1 MPYPTRYFYSL
12 LLNVFEGLF
21 FFSIL
26 SGQDSKVGV
35 PAELPLFSELTT
47 CEKILIFNLVND
59 RKVEQVGSYT
69 RERGKYLLNAQNTQ
83 KKMLSPTKYA
93 GLKRRIFCMENENS
107 GRYGKWIA
115 FVE

>member
-12 LLNVFEGLF
+12 LLNVCEGPF

-47 CEKILIFNLVND
+47 CEKILIFDLVND

-69 RERGKYLLNAQNTQ
+69 GGKRKVSSECTKYT
-83 KKMLSPTKYA
+83 KKMLSPNKMCS
-93 GLKRRIFCMENENS
+93 R
-107 GRYGKWIA
+107 
-115 FVE
+115 VQ

>member
-1 MPYPTRYFYSL
+1 MFVRASFSFQYSL
-12 LLNVFEGLF
+12 DKTVKLVYL
-21 FFSIL
+21 
-26 SGQDSKVGV
+26 

-83 KKMLSPTKYA
+83 KNMLSPAKCA
-93 GLKRRIFCMENENS
+93 GLKSRIFSVENVNS
-107 GRYGKWIA
+107 GRYGSEIA

>member
-12 LLNVFEGLF
+12 LLNVCEGLF

-26 SGQDSKVGV
+26 CRQDRKVGV
-35 PAELPLFSELTT
+35 PAELSLFSELTT

-83 KKMLSPTKYA
+83 KRCCLQTKCA
-93 GLKRRIFCMENENS
+93 GLKSRIFSVEIVNS
-107 GRYGKWIA
+107 GRYGSENA